1 LTKQTNKSTV
11 FTGFKKIFFKNSLYF
26 QVRINEAVER
36 ESDYRTQIEMLE
48 KENEKLKKFNSE
60 SQAESSYY
68 NARCDSLNVSD
79 YLYYI

>member
-1 LTKQTNKSTV
+1 
-11 FTGFKKIFFKNSLYF
+11 
-26 QVRINEAVER
+26 
-36 ESDYRTQIEMLE
+36 MLE